1 MSEFQL
7 LIDGQ
12 LVDGDRMSNVINPS
26 TEAVVA
32 KSPRASAAQLSAAV
46 AAAKRAFPAWSSSSM
61 DTRRQALVAAAD
73 VIEANATMLG
83 RLLTQEQGKPLSAA
97 IEEVAHTA
105 AFFRYFAT
113 LDLPVELIAEDAT
126 RRVEAHFKAL
136 GVVGLIV
143 PWNYPLVLLAFSLPA
158 ALLAGNTVVAK
169 PAGTTPLATLA
180 LGRLLAPVFPA
191 GVLNVIADDNDL
203 GDELTGHPDVAKICF
218 TGSTATGRK
227 VLLRAADTF
236 KRITLEMGGNDAAIV
251 LDDVDVQD
259 IAPKLFASAFANS
272 GQVCI
277 AVKRLYVHDEVYD
290 AMCAALATLAD
301 AATVG
306 DGFSEDA
313 QFGPL
318 QNRKQYERVKDLLE
332 DGRANGKVIAGGTLP
347 EGTGYFIRPTI
358 VRDIA
363 DGTRLVDEEQFGP
376 VLPVIRFTDT
386 DDVVARINAGPH
398 ALGGSVWSSDLGRAC
413 AVAER
418 IDCGTVWVNKHL
430 DLSPDVPF
438 GGARHSGMGSELGK
452 DGLREFTQRRIIN
465 IATH

>member
-26 TEAVVA
+26 TETVVA
-32 KSPRASAAQLSAAV
+32 ECPRASAAQLSAAV
-46 AAAKRAFPAWSSSSM
+46 MAAKRAFPAWSSTSIE
-61 DTRRQALVAAAD
+61 TRRAALIASAD
-73 VIEANATMLG
+73 VLEANATMLAG
-83 RLLTQEQGKPLSAA
+83 ILTQEQGKPLPASL
-97 IEEVAHTA
+97 EEIAYTA
-105 AFFRYFAT
+105 AFFRYFAS
-113 LDLPVELIAEDAT
+113 LDLPVELIADDAN
-126 RRVEAHFKAL
+126 RRVEGHYKAL

-180 LGRLLAPVFPA
+180 MGRLLAPIFPA

-227 VLLRAADTF
+227 VMLRAADTF
-236 KRITLEMGGNDAAIV
+236 KRLTLEMGGNDAAIV
-251 LDDVDVQD
+251 LDDVDVSD

-277 AVKRLYVHDEVYD
+277 AVKRLYVHDKVYD

-306 DGFSEDA
+306 DGFSEGT

-318 QNRKQYERVKDLLE
+318 QNRRQYERVKDLLE
-332 DGRANGKVIAGGTLP
+332 DGRANGQVIAGGTLP
-347 EGTGYFIRPTI
+347 EGKGFFIRPTI
-358 VRDIA
+358 IRDIT

-386 DDVVARINAGPH
+386 DDVLTRVNAGPH
-398 ALGGSVWSSDLGRAC
+398 GLGGSVWSGDLTRAC
-413 AVAER
+413 TIAER
-418 IDCGTVWVNKHL
+418 MDCGTVWVNKHL

-438 GGARHSGMGSELGK
+438 GGSRHSGMGSELGK
-452 DGLREFTQRRIIN
+452 DGLLEFTQRRVIN
-465 IATH
+465 IAKQ